1 MGQLETIQMFPGEDP
16 ELFLERVYKLINTM
30 QVVGIEKS
38 EWEIV
43 QINVRQLSDDYDAE
57 ERFFLSL
64 SDITRAFVEHINRT
78 PYVNGKVKELKKPQV
93 PTAAAAARDPYALT
107 VGGFRQS
114 RGGGSDGQRRGGGG
128 YLGGGAGQQ

>member
-16 ELFLERVYKLINTM
+16 ELFPARVHKLINTM
-30 QVVGIEKS
+30 QVVDIEKY

-43 QINVRQLSDDYDAE
+43 QIIVRQLSDDYGAE
-57 ERFFLSL
+57 ERSLLSS
-64 SDITRAFVEHINRT
+64 SDITRAFVEHIIRT
-78 PYVNGKVKELKKPQV
+78 SYANGKVKELKKPQV
-93 PTAAAAARDPYALT
+93 PTAAAAPRDPHALT

-128 YLGGGAGQQ
+128 YLGGEAGQQ